1 MDHRPKKEIKAG
13 VNKGREL
20 KNKIDGGRSKMV
32 KEKLQLHY
40 STKDKEM
47 KNNMRIDKKQWFEN
61 LAIKAET
68 EVSEGNVKAVS
79 DITKNSAKVI
89 QHKLNM

>member
-13 VNKGREL
+13 VDKRREQ
-20 KNKIDGGRSKMV
+20 KKIDGGRSKRV
-32 KEKLQLHY
+32 KEKLLLHY

-61 LAIKAET
+61 LATKAET

-79 DITKNSAKVI
+79 DITKNSSKVR